1 MRFRLT
7 LSGMS
12 SCGIIGLAMERAD
25 LMTTLRLR
33 ILFDHAMLGPGKADL
48 LERIRDTGSISAAG
62 RQMDMSYKRAW
73 MLVEEM
79 NLAFRDPVVS
89 SSRGGTGGGGA
100 VLTKTG
106 HQVLALYHRVVAQAA
121 AATAADVAD
130 LEAMLRPVGARDIS
144 LRK

>member
-1 MRFRLT
+1 
-7 LSGMS
+7 
-12 SCGIIGLAMERAD
+12 
-25 LMTTLRLR
+25 
-33 ILFDHAMLGPGKADL
+33 
-48 LERIRDTGSISAAG
+48 
-62 RQMDMSYKRAW
+62 MDMSYKRAW